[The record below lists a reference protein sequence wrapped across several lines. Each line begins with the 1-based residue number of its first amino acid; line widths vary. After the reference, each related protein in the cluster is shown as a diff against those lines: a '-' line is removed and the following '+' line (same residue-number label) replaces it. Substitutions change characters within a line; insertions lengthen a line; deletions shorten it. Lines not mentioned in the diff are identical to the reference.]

1 MIDRDVE
8 LSDGQIV
15 LRPPTPDDGDAFFE
29 AVSASIPEISP
40 WLAWCSPDYKIE
52 DTRSWLI
59 RQPDEWLVGSNY
71 AFAVLDQGDG
81 RLLGGCGL
89 SQVDIN
95 FRMANLGYWVRSDHR
110 GQGIATRATRLT
122 ARFGIEML
130 SLVRVE
136 IIVSV
141 HNTPSLR
148 VAEKAGAH
156 REGVLRNRLIIR
168 DQVHDVVM
176 HSLTPADFSLAMPG
190 LSKV

>member
-1 MIDRDVE
+1 MIDRDIE
-8 LSDGQIV
+8 LSDGKIV
-15 LRPPTPDDGDAFFE
+15 LRPPTPLDEDAFFE

-71 AFAVLDQGDG
+71 AFAVFDQGDG

-148 VAEKAGAH
+148 AAEKAGAH
-156 REGVLRNRLIIR
+156 REGILRNRLIIR

>member
-8 LSDGQIV
+8 LSDGEIV
-15 LRPPTPDDGDAFFE
+15 LRPPTQGDEHAFYK
-29 AVSASIPEISP
+29 AVRASIPEISP

-52 DTRSWLI
+52 DTRSWLT
-59 RQPDEWLVGSNY
+59 RQPDAWHAGTNY
-71 AFAVLDQGDG
+71 AFAVIDQQDG
-81 RLLGGCGL
+81 QLLGGCGL
-89 SQVDIN
+89 SQVDVN
-95 FRMANLGYWVRSDHR
+95 FRLANLGYWVRSDQR
-110 GQGIATRATRLT
+110 GRGIAPRATRLT

-130 SLVRVE
+130 ALVRVE

-176 HSLTPADFSLAMPG
+176 HSLTPADFSLPMTG

>member
-1 MIDRDVE
+1 MIDRDIE
-8 LSDGQIV
+8 LSDGKIV
-15 LRPPTPDDGDAFFE
+15 LRPPTPRDEDAFFE
-29 AVSASIPEISP
+29 AVSASIPELSP
-40 WLAWCSPDYKIE
+40 WLAWCSPDYQIE
-52 DTRSWLI
+52 VTHSWLT
-59 RQPDEWLVGSNY
+59 RQPDDWHAGTNY
-71 AFAVLDQGDG
+71 AFAVFDQQDG
-81 RLLGGCGL
+81 QLLGGCGL
-89 SQVDIN
+89 SQVDVN
-95 FRMANLGYWVRSDHR
+95 FRLANLGYWVRSDHR

-122 ARFGIEML
+122 AHFGIEML

-148 VAEKAGAH
+148 AAEKAGAH
-156 REGVLRNRLIIR
+156 REGILRNRLIIR